1 MKYFSKKDLPFND
14 EMLKFWNENGYLVI
28 EDFNSEEEC
37 DKIIERS
44 SYLIDNSKDNQVFNY
59 IDLNK
64 TLPEVLDNLM
74 WQKLFADL
82 VFGEGPKEC
91 FEKCSAKKWSVEHA
105 TSW

>member
-1 MKYFSKKDLPFND
+1 MIGNKGLYINADG
-14 EMLKFWNENGYLVI
+14 KFYPCCWTALRYQHNKNI
-28 EDFNSEEEC
+28 
-37 DKIIERS
+37 
-44 SYLIDNSKDNQVFNY
+44 FNY

-64 TLPEVLDNLM
+64 TLPEVLDNPM